1 MTLSS
6 NLATSVVSPHV
17 MYILSVL
24 GLTVP
29 QVRELLSLEDA
40 SPTLNKDDVI
50 LLLLSTAIAQKSADF
65 DYLYWFVTQ
74 FIELT
79 PEQQVVV
86 KEQLFDAESVRQLE
100 QDLIANSANDE
111 LFVALRA
118 TQDLERLESLV
129 SLLQQNPDI
138 AQRAGGRL
146 KQFEFLLQEV
156 SSRDDYPL
164 ISLYPDTLPNYLR
177 RAERMVKSFELP
189 DPAQELQWW
198 QEEGASILDLIFQG
212 GEGVSCPQDYDPVC
226 GADGE
231 TYSNGCSATAQGVTD
246 FVAGSCEDMIPPLPL
261 DDTEEGLIVSEMTDT
276 NKSALY
282 GIGVVSAVVLG
293 VILWRKY
300 R

>member
-1 MTLSS
+1 MILSS

-29 QVRELLSLEDA
+29 QARELFSLADA
-40 SPTLNKDDVI
+40 SPTLSKGDVI
-50 LLLLSTAIAQKSADF
+50 LLLLSTAIAQKNSDF
-65 DYLYWFVTQ
+65 DYLYWFVAQ
-74 FIELT
+74 FMELT
-79 PEQQVVV
+79 PEQQVMV

-100 QDLIANSANDE
+100 QDLIANSVNDE
-111 LFVALRA
+111 PFVVVRA
-118 TQDLERLESLV
+118 TQDLARLESLL
-129 SLLQQNPDI
+129 SLLQQNPNI

-146 KQFEFLLQEV
+146 KQFEFLLQKV

-177 RAERMVKSFELP
+177 TAERMVKSFELP

-198 QEEGASILDLIFQG
+198 QEDGASILDLIFQG

-226 GADGE
+226 GADGV

-246 FVAGSCEDMIPPLPL
+246 FVAGSCEDAITPHLPE
-261 DDTEEGLIVSEMTDT
+261 DAKEDLILSKMTDA
-276 NKSALY
+276 NKSVLY
-282 GIGVVSAVVLG
+282 GVSAVSAIVLG
-293 VILWRKY
+293 VVLWRKY